1 MGMVTVRFARVI
13 GIGMLLGA
21 CATSGGTAGRGGS
34 RDRTTLTTENLRPH
48 AKRTLYEVISLE
60 RPQWLVKR
68 GVAGLSTNDPD
79 DIVVYLDGQKMGGPE
94 HLRDVTADVV
104 ASVQFL
110 SGPEAQTRFGMNHQY
125 GAIIITTLKR

>member
-1 MGMVTVRFARVI
+1 MFTVRFTPVI
-13 GIGMLLGA
+13 GMAMLLGA
-21 CATSGGTAGRGGS
+21 CATSGGTASGAVG
-34 RDRTTLTTENLRPH
+34 RDRTMLTSENLRPH
-48 AKRTLYEVISLE
+48 AKRTLYEVITME

-68 GVAGLSTNDPD
+68 GVAGLDVNDPG
-79 DIVVYLDGQKMGGPE
+79 DIVVYRDGQRMGGPE

-104 ASVQFL
+104 TSVQFL